1 MAAKFDLVVAAK
13 TVGAGSIKRLGN
25 SMQGV
30 QGRVKN
36 LRMAMSGLNKTFAT
50 LGLILSA
57 GAFVRMVQGAINAA
71 DAFGKLEDQTGIA
84 ANTLQAYVN
93 AGKLAG
99 VSQETIEKG
108 LRRLSQSMRE
118 ADQGVATYKDSFD
131 ALGIS
136 VRDTDGTLKT
146 NQEVLGEIS
155 DRFAQMENGATKA
168 AIAMEIF
175 GRSGSN
181 LINLLNGGSASL
193 EEFNFEVSDNF
204 AQNAEFFNDQIASLG
219 IKLQGFTAQMADNL
233 LPTLNNLVGMFSN
246 ITEDGADLTLLFDS
260 LAVILKTVA
269 STVFTV
275 VAGFRFLGSTVVS
288 VAKAAFKAAKFDF
301 GGAVDELKN
310 GLAVT
315 NEQLQKDLKIFKN
328 IWEGAAEAPESYFN
342 DADEGLNRAF
352 GKDAL
357 IKLEAFKKGIQSVG
371 SAFGDVVVKGIKGM
385 EDALVDFVTK
395 GTINFRNL
403 ANSIIS
409 DMVRIAIQQTI
420 TRPFTNFINGVASN
434 AAQVTNV
441 AAGNIAATNVQAA
454 INELD
459 TEKLANNVSA
469 TDRVLGRST
478 AGAGAVEEIAC
489 TAAGRALIDDADA
502 AAQRTTLGLVIGTD
516 VQAFDADNAVTDANQ
531 TFTASQRGTITAVTV
546 AAGDTTE
553 ALDFEN
559 GTNNWALTLENTASC
574 ELSNPANLANCVGQ
588 TGSIFV
594 IQDATGSR
602 ILTYGNAWDFIAG
615 TAPTLSTAANA
626 VDRIDYVVRSG
637 TSIHAVFTANYS

>member
-13 TVGAGSIKRLGN
+13 TVGAASIKRLGN

-84 ANTLQAYVN
+84 ANTLQSYVN

-136 VRDTDGTLKT
+136 VRNTDGTLKT
-146 NQEVLGEIS
+146 NQQVLGEIS

-181 LINLLNGGSASL
+181 LINLLNGGAASL

-219 IKLQGFTAQMADNL
+219 IKLQGFTSQMADHL

-275 VAGFRFLGSTVVS
+275 VAGFRFLGTTVVS

-310 GLAVT
+310 GLTVT
-315 NEQLQKDLKIFKN
+315 NEQLQKDLQIFKN
-328 IWEGAAEAPESYFN
+328 IWEGAAEAPDSYFN

-352 GKDAL
+352 GADAL
-357 IKLEAFKKGIQSVG
+357 VKLEAFKESIQSVG
-371 SAFGDVVVKGIKGM
+371 AAFGDVVVKGIKGM
-385 EDALVDFVTK
+385 EDALVKFVMT
-395 GTINFRNL
+395 GTISFRNL

-420 TRPFTNFINGVASN
+420 TRPFTNFITGLFGNADGNAFVDGKVEKYAYGGVVNRPTLFPMANGMGLMGEAGAEAILPLRRGSNGKLGVQASGGG
-434 AAQVTNV
+434 V
-441 AAGNIAATNVQAA
+441 GNIVVNVDASGSSVEG
-454 INELD
+454 NEN
-459 TEKLANNVSA
+459 E
-469 TDRVLGRST
+469 
-478 AGAGAVEEIAC
+478 
-489 TAAGRALIDDADA
+489 GRAL
-502 AAQRTTLGLVIGTD
+502 GLALSSAI
-516 VQAFDADNAVTDANQ
+516 
-531 TFTASQRGTITAVTV
+531 
-546 AAGDTTE
+546 E
-553 ALDFEN
+553 A
-559 GTNNWALTLENTASC
+559 
-574 ELSNPANLANCVGQ
+574 ELIKQKRPGGLLA
-588 TGSIFV
+588 
-594 IQDATGSR
+594 
-602 ILTYGNAWDFIAG
+602 
-615 TAPTLSTAANA
+615 
-626 VDRIDYVVRSG
+626 
-637 TSIHAVFTANYS
+637 